1 MLLGQDGGACKM
13 PRRVIVQ
20 ARDRAAE
27 TVKERL
33 RRERENAP
41 QSLEGVLA
49 YVEEHLFDADL
60 SVKAALEATGG
71 NWDVATLAGAHLDVP
86 LKDYFRTAQVET
98 ARRLPPVLRR
108 DYGLEAPT
116 GEVAAAVGLPVL
128 RTFCEWH
135 VKVTGTPPEILLWPR
150 LLKPSL
156 DYYTWNR
163 FARGNRRP
171 GDCGALLTLLA
182 WIESPPSEFRLLGDL
197 DPLERARAETV
208 DRIQRD
214 KDLLPDHLKPLL
226 GYIAEHLFDG
236 LNATE
241 AARQSP
247 VRDKEN
253 AGEQLRFH
261 LGETVKSYITK
272 RWVET
277 AAYAVGESA
286 LPIEK
291 IAKSLG
297 QHSQRTVYRW
307 FIRHTG
313 ENPGDLRRSGPVPEG
328 LVDHATWRLAG
339 YGVPWAVQAVMECL
353 SAMEGSEGSG
363 VELTIAPEADVFGLE
378 DEGILPRLE
387 SEVRAHPVLAA
398 SVAID
403 RMWRDPRLIYGC
415 VRAALDTS
423 CRSRLLGSL
432 RDLDVGSSDLAQLAY
447 SAAQARLRKT
457 RKHGADPERS
467 LTGDVEQEE
476 ERVALTEL
484 VLGLALLR
492 DLPTAHAAQES
503 MVFLRGGLDRLAKG
517 ISRETKRLI
526 RELSVARYTVR
537 ECLGRAVD
545 LELSCRVQAIDIACD
560 VFEANLLSKA
570 HDLDEHRWALAS
582 RAEIARISTK
592 YADAVSLL
600 EQVDLGSPFD
610 DMAIAATVRWI
621 ASLIYADAGDSD
633 TALDLLNDALFLF
646 DALGMPSDALKAR
659 LSRGAILLLRG
670 DERAYAQFLACWE
683 MAANDPLVNAWIM
696 TWLIIAKHYF
706 HFDDELPFEF
716 AEFVAASELSARTK
730 AWIPFCTGLTEP
742 KPRVAQ
748 SLFLRA
754 ERELAATSQPQKATI
769 ACLFAALENA
779 KDGQVSQAYHLGI
792 KAAMAL
798 KANQAFGGRLALA
811 AEAFLANLSAESN
824 LGDRIRILLLKVQMP
839 YRNSERR

>member
-1 MLLGQDGGACKM
+1 M

-20 ARDRAAE
+20 ARDRAAGP
-27 TVKERL
+27 VKDRL
-33 RRERENAP
+33 RRDRENAP

-49 YVEEHLFDADL
+49 YLEEHLFDASL
-60 SVKAALEATGG
+60 SVKTALRATGG
-71 NWDVATLAGAHLDVP
+71 NWGVATLAGAHFDVP

-277 AAYAVGESA
+277 VAYAVGESDS
-286 LPIEK
+286 PIGK

-307 FIRHTG
+307 FKRHTG
-313 ENPGDLRRSGPVPEG
+313 ENPGDLRRSGPVPKE
-328 LVDHATWRLAG
+328 LVDQTTWRLAG
-339 YGVPWAVQAVMECL
+339 NGVPWAVQAVTDCL

-492 DLPTAHAAQES
+492 DLPSDQAAPDGLT
-503 MVFLRGGLDRLAKG
+503 FLRAGSDRLAK
-517 ISRETKRLI
+517 SADDEI
-526 RELSVARYTVR
+526 RQFMAESKIAIDMVR
-537 ECLGRAVD
+537 ECLYRSVEMEFAARTQAV
-545 LELSCRVQAIDIACD
+545 ELAGEA
-560 VFEANLLSKA
+560 FEKGLLPEGSHPDEYRWAVASKANL
-570 HDLDEHRWALAS
+570 
-582 RAEIARISTK
+582 ARIATHYTEAK
-592 YADAVSLL
+592 ELL
-600 EQVDLGSPFD
+600 DTIALTRPFD
-610 DMAIAATVRWI
+610 DMAIAGTVRWI
-621 ASLIYADAGDSD
+621 AGVIQGETGDWQGALRSLDEALLLIEATEDHINATKVRVSKAVVSVYCGDEAAYDQFQICLGKSGDSP
-633 TALDLLNDALFLF
+633 ALQFSVMANLVITK
-646 DALGMPSDALKAR
+646 SY
-659 LSRGAILLLRG
+659 LSLS
-670 DERAYAQFLACWE
+670 
-683 MAANDPLVNAWIM
+683 
-696 TWLIIAKHYF
+696 AK
-706 HFDDELPFEF
+706 LPFDFE
-716 AEFVAASELSARTK
+716 EFVTVASRSAEMK
-730 AWIPFCTGLTEP
+730 AWIPFCTALMETR
-742 KPRVAQ
+742 PRIACD
-748 SLFLRA
+748 LFLRA
-754 ERELAATSQPQKATI
+754 STEFEVTTQVMPATTALLLATMEA
-769 ACLFAALENA
+769 A
-779 KDGQVSQAYHLGI
+779 KDDQPAHAYQLGV

-798 KANQAFGGRLALA
+798 KTSQVFGGRLALA
-811 AEAFLANLSAESN
+811 AETFLANLGSEAHFS
-824 LGDRIRILLLKVQMP
+824 DRARAFLRKVQMP
-839 YRNSERR
+839 YRSSAQR